1 MADGTEAASQDQA
14 PDAGSRGLG
23 WLDWAGIVAAG
34 LLAVILLDIW
44 TDGRVVSARLTR
56 WRARGGD
63 DVPEQ
68 RGD

>member
-1 MADGTEAASQDQA
+1 MADGAAPASQDQA

-23 WLDWAGIVAAG
+23 WLDWAGIGAAVV
-34 LLAVILLDIW
+34 LAVILLDIW

-56 WRARGGD
+56 RRARGGD
-63 DVPEQ
+63 DVPGQ